1 MEKFTSMVSAKAF
14 SYAKA
19 VKDSFTSRNDDESGD
34 IVQTL
39 IIIGI
44 SVVLGGL
51 LLTGLSGLLQ
61 GCLSALGGGTGQC
74 FGVTPK

>member
-1 MEKFTSMVSAKAF
+1 MKEFTNMLSAKAIT
-14 SYAKA
+14 YANT
-19 VKDSFTSRNDDESGD
+19 VRDSFTSKTEDENGD

-51 LLTGLSGLLQ
+51 LLTGLSGLVS
-61 GCLSALGGGTGQC
+61 GCLSALQGGNGQC
-74 FGVTPK
+74 FGVSP